1 MISLG
6 GWTGVMSDLGSEL
19 QRIVLDYNR
28 NIDDKSRWVDRCYV
42 CSRFGATKNSSRL

>member
-19 QRIVLDYNR
+19 QRIVFDDNSK
-28 NIDDKSRWVDRCYV
+28 DDKSRWLDRCDI
-42 CSRFGATKNSSRL
+42 